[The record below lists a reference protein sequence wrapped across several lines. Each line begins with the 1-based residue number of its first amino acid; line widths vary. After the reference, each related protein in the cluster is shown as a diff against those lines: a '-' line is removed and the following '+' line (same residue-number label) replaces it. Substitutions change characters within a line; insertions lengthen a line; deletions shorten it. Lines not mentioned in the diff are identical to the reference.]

1 MFMLAMRGGMAL
13 GSLLAG
19 LMVHLLGVQKA
30 LLANG
35 LIALCIHLLIRRAWL
50 KISNNFF
57 TLL

>member
-13 GSLLAG
+13 GSLLTG

-50 KISNNFF
+50 KNI
-57 TLL
+57 